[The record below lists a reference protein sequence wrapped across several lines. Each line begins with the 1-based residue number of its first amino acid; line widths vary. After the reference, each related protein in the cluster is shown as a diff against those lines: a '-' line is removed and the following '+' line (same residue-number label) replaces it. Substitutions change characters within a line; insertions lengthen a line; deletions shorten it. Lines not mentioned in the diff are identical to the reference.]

1 MTTPETATQ
10 TSTPD
15 SGITVRVESFV
26 GPLDLLLHLCRTNE
40 MDLSRLS
47 LRAIT
52 DQYLAHLESVQFQDL
67 ETAGSFMVMAATLI
81 YLKSKLL
88 LPANPDDPD
97 EMLDEEGEALKR
109 ELEERLHEYARVKAL
124 GTWLA
129 EREAE
134 QTLIFGRTTAEL
146 PPPEDIPLEDLS
158 VHLLQRAM
166 QRLIEDQKGRVPRQI
181 EPNPLSVLERMSEM
195 LELLRS
201 TWSLLFSSVA
211 GPERLRAEWVVTLLA
226 LLELVRL
233 GQARARQA
241 ELFGEIVIEGNAVS
255 VREPARPPEET
266 SEEATPHPKP
276 LPRGEREPEDLNA

>member
-1 MTTPETATQ
+1 MTTPETATP

-47 LRAIT
+47 LRGIT

-255 VREPARPPEET
+255 VREPARPPEEQ
-266 SEEATPHPKP
+266 
-276 LPRGEREPEDLNA
+276 PEDEPRPESGESVNA

>member
-1 MTTPETATQ
+1 MNTPEATAQ
-10 TSTPD
+10 TSAPD

-40 MDLSRLS
+40 MDLSKLS
-47 LRAIT
+47 LRGIT

-241 ELFGEIVIEGNAVS
+241 ELFGEIVIEGNTVS
-255 VREPARPPEET
+255 VREPARPPEEQ
-266 SEEATPHPKP
+266 
-276 LPRGEREPEDLNA
+276 PEDEPRPESGESVNA